1 MHLHERCVILRTVL
15 RNYNSFMDA
24 LSAKLIAAG
33 IATLAL
39 FGVGIGIGNIF
50 SSLISSIARNPSL
63 KKELMP
69 IGMLGFALTESI
81 ALFALLVVMLILFV
95 V

>member
-1 MHLHERCVILRTVL
+1 
-15 RNYNSFMDA
+15 MDVG
-24 LSAKLIAAG
+24 SAKLIAAG
-33 IATLAL
+33 VATLAL

-50 SSLISSIARNPSL
+50 SSLISAISRNPSL

-81 ALFALLVVMLILFV
+81 ALFALLVVMLLLFV

>member
-1 MHLHERCVILRTVL
+1 
-15 RNYNSFMDA
+15 MDVG
-24 LSAKLIAAG
+24 SAKLIAAG

-50 SSLISSIARNPSL
+50 SSLISAISRNPSL

-81 ALFALLVVMLILFV
+81 ALFALLVVMLLLFV